1 MDLVFTLAQNRT
13 LSNAICLGES
23 LLILSPHLKFCIGLV
38 DVPTKNPIYG
48 FDFDIIGVD
57 SLKIDAFESMASR
70 YTTEEF
76 LAAMKPY
83 FAAHFLKE
91 FSKIYYLE
99 AKSIVLGNLTP
110 KFRLLDAHNMVLTP
124 QLNKAGQI
132 KDEKQVLNTGIFS
145 SACWGLKA
153 SVETDKIL
161 NWWLSKMPE
170 KAGYQPCNGIYSDQ
184 LWMNHLPV
192 LFEGVYMDKAYN
204 MNIGLWGFENKE
216 DAMHI
221 NYSKQPPDF
230 YKKVVTRIEKII
242 QQDTIPAFGRY
253 IIPTPVWKSKLVSLF
268 ISITQAVDN
277 SVSSLANILYR

>member
-23 LLILSPHLKFCIGLV
+23 LLILSPHLRFCIGLV

-48 FDFDIIGVD
+48 FDFDIIEVD
-57 SLKIDAFESMASR
+57 SLKIDGLESMASR

-91 FSKIYYLE
+91 FSKVYYFE

-110 KFRLLDAHNMVLTP
+110 KFKLLDAHNMVLTP
-124 QLNKAGQI
+124 QLNKARQI
-132 KDEKQVLNTGIFS
+132 KDEKQVLNTGIFT

-153 SVETDKIL
+153 STETDKIL

-170 KAGYQPCNGIYSDQ
+170 KAGFQPCEGIYSDQ

-192 LFEGVYMDKAYN
+192 LFEGVYVDKAQD
-204 MNIGLWGFENKE
+204 MNIGLWDFEEKE
-216 DAMHI
+216 GAMHH
-221 NYSKQPPDF
+221 NYSNYQTDL
-230 YKKVVTRIEKII
+230 YKGLISRIEKII
-242 QQDTIPAFGRY
+242 QQNTIPAFGRY
-253 IIPTPVWKSKLVSLF
+253 TIPTPVWKLKLVSF
-268 ISITQAVDN
+268 FRNTAQVIDN
-277 SVSSLANILYR
+277 MVSSLSNLLYR